1 MLPNL
6 IHALIA
12 GVLGA
17 PESGALAVATDLP
30 AMLGAPEVVIG
41 AVEAPAGDSPDSG
54 SAPGFVAAAPAP
66 AADPAPGFVASAP
79 AAPAPAAPAS
89 PPPSAPP
96 GSAPAP
102 GFVATA
108 PAPPATSLPPAP
120 AVAADP
126 EPQPEP
132 EPEPDPAPNLA
143 PDQPDR
149 PRSKLEQGAWG
160 RFEMN

>member
-41 AVEAPAGDSPDSG
+41 AVEAPT
-54 SAPGFVAAAPAP
+54 
-66 AADPAPGFVASAP
+66 ADPAPGFVASAPAAPAP

-126 EPQPEP
+126 EPEPQPEP

-160 RFEMN
+160 RVELD